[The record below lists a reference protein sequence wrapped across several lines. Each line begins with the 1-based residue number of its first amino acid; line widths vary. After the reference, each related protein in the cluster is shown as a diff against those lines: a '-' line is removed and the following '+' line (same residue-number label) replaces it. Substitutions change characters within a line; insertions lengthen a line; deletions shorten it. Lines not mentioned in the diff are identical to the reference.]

1 MEHLLTRHRC
11 SSVGSSFIYNII
23 RLSYAEPFFWDIK
36 SFIDV
41 KIILRTMESRNGP
54 WHRTVCAV
62 GSAHA
67 AGPAPD
73 HRTSECRHPD
83 TASSFGGVTRRHP
96 APPTWRRGTQSVRPP
111 RSLPSQRC
119 QRYGKARI
127 GAPCTGTLVHWLRG
141 QRALRPRVRR
151 CGGPS
156 IYGRENAD
164 RRCLPRVLREAY
176 ESSSSTHERENAK
189 GRSLP
194 RVLRVA

>member
-1 MEHLLTRHRC
+1 MH
-11 SSVGSSFIYNII
+11 
-23 RLSYAEPFFWDIK
+23 AEPFFWDIK
-36 SFIDV
+36 SFLDV
-41 KIILRTMESRNGP
+41 KIILRTMVSWNGP
-54 WHRTVCAV
+54 WNRTVCAV

-73 HRTSECRHPD
+73 HQTSECRHPD

-96 APPTWRRGTQSVRPP
+96 APPMWRRGTQSVRPP

-176 ESSSSTHERENAK
+176 ESSSSIQERENAK

-194 RVLRVA
+194 RVLREVMN

>member
-1 MEHLLTRHRC
+1 
-11 SSVGSSFIYNII
+11 
-23 RLSYAEPFFWDIK
+23 
-36 SFIDV
+36 
-41 KIILRTMESRNGP
+41 MESWNGP
-54 WHRTVCAV
+54 WNRTVCAV

-83 TASSFGGVTRRHP
+83 TASSFGGVTRRHPAPPTWRRGTQSVRPPDTASSLGWVTRRHP

-164 RRCLPRVLREAY
+164 RRCLPRVPREAY
-176 ESSSSTHERENAK
+176 ESSSSTYERENAE
-189 GRSLP
+189 RRCLP